1 MAETES
7 QTSYFGT
14 ENLSVYDHPHSSV
27 PKRMQGHFKKKTHGF
42 IGYLIAWKK
51 R

>member
-27 PKRMQGHFKKKTHGF
+27 PKRMQGHFKKKTQQHKT
-42 IGYLIAWKK
+42 KK
-51 R
+51 